1 MNRESR
7 CAAENNW
14 RQPFTIHD
22 CRFTIFAP
30 VPIHRHHIHEFL
42 SRSKGGLLFDV
53 RSPGEYGHAQ
63 LPGAVSLPLFSN
75 EERAQVG
82 TAYKQVSREHAI
94 KIGLD
99 AFGPKMRAMVETVER
114 AAKKNGLDSTAPVY
128 LYCWR
133 GGMRSGAVAWLLGL
147 YGFDVHVLDGGYKAF
162 RNWVLEQ
169 FTIEYPF
176 RVLGGYTGSGKTEL
190 LHQLKQNGELVID
203 LEGLARHKGSA
214 FGNIGMPEQPSQ
226 ELFEN
231 LLALELAAT
240 RTLLEG
246 HVSPPS
252 AGGARG
258 GVWVEDES
266 QRIGQRHIPH
276 ALWPQLRRAPVSFVE
291 IPFGQRLRHIV
302 EEYGVLDRER
312 LRQAIERI
320 SKRLGGLET
329 KLALQHLEDQDITAC
344 FAILLRYYDK
354 LYLKGLHSREGL
366 ERQLQ
371 TIPVTDVTPD
381 NVHAILSAL

>member
-1 MNRESR
+1 M
-7 CAAENNW
+7 
-14 RQPFTIHD
+14 
-22 CRFTIFAP
+22 
-30 VPIHRHHIHEFL
+30 PIQRHPIEEFL
-42 SRSKGGLLFDV
+42 TLCKDALLFDV
-53 RSPGEYGHAQ
+53 RSPGEYEHAQ
-63 LPGAVSLPLFSN
+63 LPGAVSLPLFTN
-75 EERAQVG
+75 EERALVG

-99 AFGPKMRAMVETVER
+99 AFGPKMRNMVETVER
-114 AAKKNGLDSTAPVY
+114 AAKSRGLDSTAPVY

-169 FTIEYPF
+169 FTLAYPF

-190 LHQLKQNGELVID
+190 LHLLKAAGELVID
-203 LEGLARHKGSA
+203 LEGLAGHKGSA
-214 FGNIGMPEQPSQ
+214 FGNIGMPAQPSQ

-231 LLALELAAT
+231 LLALQLDAARSRLT
-240 RTLLEG
+240 ADGSRLWL
-246 HVSPPS
+246 
-252 AGGARG
+252 
-258 GVWVEDES
+258 EDES

-276 ALWPQLRRAPVSFVE
+276 ALWPQLLAAPISFVD
-291 IPFGQRLRHIV
+291 IPFEARLRHIV

-312 LRQAIERI
+312 LRDAIGRI

-329 KLALQHLEDQDITAC
+329 KMALQHLDAGDLTAC

-354 LYLKGLHSREGL
+354 LYLKGLHGRQDLEG
-366 ERQLQ
+366 RLQ
-371 TIPVTDVTPD
+371 TISVTDVTPE